1 MNSSTGDS
9 TDDPT
14 AVIRSIVLRA
24 ATGRQGEALGE
35 LLDLTGS
42 NDPPTAWLA
51 AAAAL
56 PGMYWEGATAQ
67 ASDMVQR
74 IVERFGAVVG
84 RFDLPLS
91 VEFDLAVAAGTLYD
105 GTDGVPRLLE
115 MAGHLPQP
123 NALRNQLLWAAG
135 HMAQHGPAALMPL
148 CLGEPEEL
156 WPLEAG
162 LLQRDPA
169 GLDAGQVRRVWQH
182 ATAKSRPD
190 VLVHLHD
197 AGLALPEDVLVW
209 NALAESL
216 LRAGRPAEAE
226 QILLGARA
234 VWYPLAVWDTLPIT
248 PVLHPVLRQL
258 ITARVR
264 DAYFTLPVGEAV
276 PR

>member
-1 MNSSTGDS
+1 MNSSS
-9 TDDPT
+9 DDPT

-42 NDPPTAWLA
+42 NHPPIAWLA

-56 PGMYWEGATAQ
+56 PGMYWEGATAE

-84 RFDLPLS
+84 QFDLPPS

-123 NALRNQLLWAAG
+123 NALRDQLLWAAG
-135 HMAQHGPAALMPL
+135 QMAEHGPAALMPL
-148 CLGEPEEL
+148 CLGEPQEL

-162 LLQRDPA
+162 LLQQNPA
-169 GLDAGQVRRVWQH
+169 ELDAGQVRRVWQH

-197 AGLALPEDVLVW
+197 AGLALPAEPPVW
-209 NALAESL
+209 YALAESL
-216 LRAGRPAEAE
+216 LRAGRPGEAE

-234 VWYPLAVWDTLPIT
+234 VWYPLAVWDTLPTT
-248 PVLHPVLRQL
+248 PVLHPALRQL
-258 ITARVR
+258 ITGRVR
-264 DAYFTLPVGEAV
+264 EAYFTSPIGEAV